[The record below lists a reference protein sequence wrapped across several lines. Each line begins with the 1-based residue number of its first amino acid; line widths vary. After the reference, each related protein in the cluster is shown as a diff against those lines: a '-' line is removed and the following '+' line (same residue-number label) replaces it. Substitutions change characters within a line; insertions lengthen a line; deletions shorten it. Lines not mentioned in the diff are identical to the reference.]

1 MKSGYDHPPHCLL
14 LTNGYLTQSVH
25 LLEGI
30 PRLHR
35 TLLAKCLYT
44 APERA
49 AEKMSQ
55 EKTIR
60 LLHGRRTFPA
70 CLILTNASLKCK
82 KFQNISLFIFRRQKS
97 ISYRF
102 FTASINLFP
111 YFSYLCLPTPVTFSI
126 SSSFPGFRMHIW
138 IRVLSEKTI

>member
-14 LTNGYLTQSVH
+14 LTNGYLIRSVH

-70 CLILTNASLKCK
+70 CLFKMQEISEHFALHFTTANVSFLQILHRIDKPFSV
-82 KFQNISLFIFRRQKS
+82 
-97 ISYRF
+97 F
-102 FTASINLFP
+102 FVLVPADS
-111 YFSYLCLPTPVTFSI
+111 C
-126 SSSFPGFRMHIW
+126 HIQHFLLVS
-138 IRVLSEKTI
+138 RL